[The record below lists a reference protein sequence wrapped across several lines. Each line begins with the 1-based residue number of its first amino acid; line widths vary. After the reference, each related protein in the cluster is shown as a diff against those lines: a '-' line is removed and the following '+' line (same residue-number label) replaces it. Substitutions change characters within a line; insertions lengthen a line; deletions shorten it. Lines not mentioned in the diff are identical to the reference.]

1 MKISGAATMH
11 APADKV
17 WTALN
22 DPAVLVRTIPG
33 CEQLEATGPDS
44 YRLTVTAGVASIKG
58 TYTGEV
64 ALSEKQEPAS
74 FLMTASGAGGPG
86 TVSTSVQVRLAPNG
100 DGSTELSYDADAV
113 IGGMIASVGQRM
125 LVSVAKKMA
134 REFFTAVDD
143 VLTGR
148 EVLAPA
154 GGGPQAAVAGPEAW
168 GRRPAGPCRGSM
180 SRRAGRP
187 ARRGGPDGQSFP
199 ARGARRGGGRAGRG
213 GRRQPAGAQS
223 PLMPTAGT
231 ASGQAGPGPDGGGP
245 GSARMRPGGR
255 LTRRP

>member
-11 APADKV
+11 APAENV
-17 WTALN
+17 WIALN

-44 YRLTVTAGVASIKG
+44 YRLTVTAGVASIQG

-64 ALSEKQEPAS
+64 ALSERQEPSS

-125 LVSVAKKMA
+125 LASVAKKMA

-148 EVLAPA
+148 EALVPA
-154 GGGPQAAVAGPEAW
+154 GVGAQVAVAGPGGEVAGAAVPGVYVAP
-168 GRRPAGPCRGSM
+168 GRGV
-180 SRRAGRP
+180 
-187 ARRGGPDGQSFP
+187 RRGGP
-199 ARGARRGGGRAGRG
+199 GGRSFQRGVLVGAAIALAGVAVG
-213 GRRQPAGAQS
+213 SLLGRR
-223 PLMPTAGT
+223 
-231 ASGQAGPGPDGGGP
+231 
-245 GSARMRPGGR
+245 AR
-255 LTRRP
+255 

>member
-17 WTALN
+17 WIALN

-86 TVSTSVQVRLAPNG
+86 TVSTSVQVRLAANG
-100 DGSTELSYDADAV
+100 DGGTELSYDADAV

-134 REFFTAVDD
+134 REFFDSVDD

-148 EVLAPA
+148 VAPA
-154 GGGPQAAVAGPEAW
+154 VAAAGPQAAVAVPASAGMGEA
-168 GRRPAGPCRGSM
+168 GQPAAVPVPGVYVAPRRPAAPAGSGFLRGVLVGAAVALAGVAVGSLLG
-180 SRRAGRP
+180 RRAR
-187 ARRGGPDGQSFP
+187 
-199 ARGARRGGGRAGRG
+199 
-213 GRRQPAGAQS
+213 
-223 PLMPTAGT
+223 
-231 ASGQAGPGPDGGGP
+231 
-245 GSARMRPGGR
+245 
-255 LTRRP
+255 

>member
-17 WTALN
+17 WIALN

-100 DGSTELSYDADAV
+100 DGGTELSYDADAV

-134 REFFTAVDD
+134 REFFDSVDD

-148 EVLAPA
+148 VARA
-154 GGGPQAAVAGPEAW
+154 AGPQAAVAVPTPAGMGQAGQAAVPVPGVYVAP
-168 GRRPAGPCRGSM
+168 RRPAAPAGSGFLRGVLVGAAVALAGVAVGSLLG
-180 SRRAGRP
+180 RRAR
-187 ARRGGPDGQSFP
+187 
-199 ARGARRGGGRAGRG
+199 
-213 GRRQPAGAQS
+213 
-223 PLMPTAGT
+223 
-231 ASGQAGPGPDGGGP
+231 
-245 GSARMRPGGR
+245 
-255 LTRRP
+255 

>member
-74 FLMTASGAGGPG
+74 FLMAASGAGGPG
-86 TVSTSVQVRLAPNG
+86 TVSTSVRVRLAANG

-134 REFFTAVDD
+134 REFFDSVDD

-148 EVLAPA
+148 AALVPA
-154 GGGPQAAVAGPEAW
+154 GGAPQAAVAGPGGVGEAAGAAVPGVYVAP
-168 GRRPAGPCRGSM
+168 GRGV
-180 SRRAGRP
+180 RRS
-187 ARRGGPDGQSFP
+187 GPDGQSFL
-199 ARGARRGGGRAGRG
+199 RGVLVGAAVALAGVAVG
-213 GRRQPAGAQS
+213 SLLGRR
-223 PLMPTAGT
+223 
-231 ASGQAGPGPDGGGP
+231 
-245 GSARMRPGGR
+245 AR
-255 LTRRP
+255 

>member
-17 WTALN
+17 WIALN

-44 YRLTVTAGVASIKG
+44 YRLTVTAGVASIQG
-58 TYTGEV
+58 TYTGEI
-64 ALSEKQEPAS
+64 ALSERQEPSS

-125 LVSVAKKMA
+125 LASVAKKMA
-134 REFFTAVDD
+134 REFFTSVDD

-148 EVLAPA
+148 EVLVPA
-154 GGGPQAAVAGPEAW
+154 GVGSQVAVAGPGGVGEAAGAVAPGVYVAP
-168 GRRPAGPCRGSM
+168 GRGV
-180 SRRAGRP
+180 
-187 ARRGGPDGQSFP
+187 RRGGP
-199 ARGARRGGGRAGRG
+199 GGRSFQRGVLVGAAIALAGVAVG
-213 GRRQPAGAQS
+213 SLLGRR
-223 PLMPTAGT
+223 
-231 ASGQAGPGPDGGGP
+231 
-245 GSARMRPGGR
+245 AR
-255 LTRRP
+255 

>member
-1 MKISGAATMH
+1 MH

-17 WTALN
+17 WIALN

-64 ALSEKQEPAS
+64 ALSDKQEPAS

-100 DGSTELSYDADAV
+100 DGGTELSYDADAV

-148 EVLAPA
+148 EVLAPV
-154 GGGPQAAVAGPEAW
+154 GGGLQAAVAGPGVYVAP
-168 GRRPAGPCRGSM
+168 GRGV
-180 SRRAGRP
+180 
-187 ARRGGPDGQSFP
+187 RRGGPDGQAFL
-199 ARGARRGGGRAGRG
+199 RGVLVGAAVALAGVAVG
-213 GRRQPAGAQS
+213 SLLGRR
-223 PLMPTAGT
+223 
-231 ASGQAGPGPDGGGP
+231 
-245 GSARMRPGGR
+245 AR
-255 LTRRP
+255 

>member
-17 WTALN
+17 WIALN

-44 YRLTVTAGVASIKG
+44 YRLTVTAGVASIQG
-58 TYTGEV
+58 TYTGEI
-64 ALSEKQEPAS
+64 ALSERQEPSS

-113 IGGMIASVGQRM
+113 VGGMIASVGQRM
-125 LVSVAKKMA
+125 LASVGKKMA

-154 GGGPQAAVAGPEAW
+154 GVGPQVAEAGAGGVDQAAGAVAPGVYVAP
-168 GRRPAGPCRGSM
+168 GRSG
-180 SRRAGRP
+180 
-187 ARRGGPDGQSFP
+187 RRGGP
-199 ARGARRGGGRAGRG
+199 GGRSFQRGVIVGAAIALAGVAVG
-213 GRRQPAGAQS
+213 SLLGRR
-223 PLMPTAGT
+223 
-231 ASGQAGPGPDGGGP
+231 
-245 GSARMRPGGR
+245 AR
-255 LTRRP
+255 

>member
-86 TVSTSVQVRLAPNG
+86 TVSTSVQVRLAANG

-134 REFFTAVDD
+134 REFFDSVDD

-148 EVLAPA
+148 VAPA
-154 GGGPQAAVAGPEAW
+154 VAAAGPQAAVAAPAPAGLGEA
-168 GRRPAGPCRGSM
+168 GQAAAVPPGVYVAPRRPAAP
-180 SRRAGRP
+180 
-187 ARRGGPDGQSFP
+187 
-199 ARGARRGGGRAGRG
+199 
-213 GRRQPAGAQS
+213 
-223 PLMPTAGT
+223 
-231 ASGQAGPGPDGGGP
+231 AGPGFLRGVLVGAAVALAGVAV
-245 GSARMRPGGR
+245 GSLLGRRAR
-255 LTRRP
+255 

>member
-17 WTALN
+17 WIALN

-64 ALSEKQEPAS
+64 ALSDKQEPAS

-100 DGSTELSYDADAV
+100 DGGTELSYDADAV

-148 EVLAPA
+148 EVLAPV
-154 GGGPQAAVAGPEAW
+154 GGGLQAAVSGPGGVGEA
-168 GRRPAGPCRGSM
+168 
-180 SRRAGRP
+180 
-187 ARRGGPDGQSFP
+187 
-199 ARGARRGGGRAGRG
+199 
-213 GRRQPAGAQS
+213 AGAAA
-223 PLMPTAGT
+223 PGVVAPRHAR
-231 ASGQAGPGPDGGGP
+231 SGAP
-245 GSARMRPGGR
+245 
-255 LTRRP
+255 

>member
-17 WTALN
+17 WIALN

-44 YRLTVTAGVASIKG
+44 YRLTVSAGVASIQG

-64 ALSEKQEPAS
+64 ALSDKQEPAS

-125 LVSVAKKMA
+125 LASVAKKMA

-148 EVLAPA
+148 EALAPA
-154 GGGPQAAVAGPEAW
+154 AGGLLAVAGPGGVGAA
-168 GRRPAGPCRGSM
+168 AGAAAPGVYV
-180 SRRAGRP
+180 APG
-187 ARRGGPDGQSFP
+187 
-199 ARGARRGGGRAGRG
+199 RGARRGG
-213 GRRQPAGAQS
+213 
-223 PLMPTAGT
+223 
-231 ASGQAGPGPDGGGP
+231 
-245 GSARMRPGGR
+245 PGGR
-255 LTRRP
+255 SFQRGVLVGAAIALAGVAVGSLLGRRAR

>member
-44 YRLTVTAGVASIKG
+44 YRLTVTAGVASIQG

-64 ALSEKQEPAS
+64 ALSDKQEPAS

-125 LVSVAKKMA
+125 LASVAKKMA

-148 EVLAPA
+148 EVLAPGLAA
-154 GGGPQAAVAGPEAW
+154 GGLQAAVAGPGAVGEAAAAAPGVYVAP
-168 GRRPAGPCRGSM
+168 GRGV
-180 SRRAGRP
+180 RRAG
-187 ARRGGPDGQSFP
+187 
-199 ARGARRGGGRAGRG
+199 
-213 GRRQPAGAQS
+213 
-223 PLMPTAGT
+223 
-231 ASGQAGPGPDGGGP
+231 
-245 GSARMRPGGR
+245 PGGR
-255 LTRRP
+255 SFQRGVIVGAAIALAGVAVGSLLGRRAR

>member
-44 YRLTVTAGVASIKG
+44 YRLTVTAGVASIQG
-58 TYTGEV
+58 TYTGEI
-64 ALSEKQEPAS
+64 ALSERQEPTS

-86 TVSTSVQVRLAPNG
+86 TVSTSVQVRLAANA
-100 DGSTELSYDADAV
+100 DGGTELSYDADAV

-125 LVSVAKKMA
+125 LASVAKKMA
-134 REFFTAVDD
+134 HEFFDSVDD

-148 EVLAPA
+148 AAPA
-154 GGGPQAAVAGPEAW
+154 VAAAGPQAAVAMPA
-168 GRRPAGPCRGSM
+168 PAGPGFLRGVLVGAAVALAGVAVGSLLG
-180 SRRAGRP
+180 RRAR
-187 ARRGGPDGQSFP
+187 
-199 ARGARRGGGRAGRG
+199 
-213 GRRQPAGAQS
+213 
-223 PLMPTAGT
+223 
-231 ASGQAGPGPDGGGP
+231 
-245 GSARMRPGGR
+245 
-255 LTRRP
+255 

>member
-11 APADKV
+11 APAEKV
-17 WTALN
+17 WIALN

-44 YRLTVTAGVASIKG
+44 YRLTVTAGVASIQG
-58 TYTGEV
+58 TYTGEI
-64 ALSEKQEPAS
+64 ALSERQEPSS

-113 IGGMIASVGQRM
+113 IGGMIAGVGQRM
-125 LVSVAKKMA
+125 LASVAKKMA

-148 EVLAPA
+148 EVLVPA
-154 GGGPQAAVAGPEAW
+154 GVGPQAV
-168 GRRPAGPCRGSM
+168 
-180 SRRAGRP
+180 
-187 ARRGGPDGQSFP
+187 
-199 ARGARRGGGRAGRG
+199 
-213 GRRQPAGAQS
+213 
-223 PLMPTAGT
+223 L
-231 ASGQAGPGPDGGGP
+231 AGPGGVGEAAGVGVPGVYVAPGRGVPHGGP
-245 GSARMRPGGR
+245 GGWSFQRGVLVGAAIALAGVAVGSLLGRRAR
-255 LTRRP
+255 

>member
-11 APADKV
+11 APAGKV

-44 YRLTVTAGVASIKG
+44 YRLTVTAGVASIQG

-64 ALSEKQEPAS
+64 ALSDKQEPAS

-86 TVSTSVQVRLAPNG
+86 TISTSVQVRLAANG
-100 DGSTELSYDADAV
+100 DGGTELSYDADAV
-113 IGGMIASVGQRM
+113 VGGMIASVGQRM

-134 REFFTAVDD
+134 REFFAAVDD

-148 EVLAPA
+148 EVLALGA
-154 GGGPQAAVAGPEAW
+154 AGPQAAVAVAG
-168 GRRPAGPCRGSM
+168 PAGVGEAAAAPGVYVAPGRVVRRGG
-180 SRRAGRP
+180 A
-187 ARRGGPDGQSFP
+187 GGPDGQSFL
-199 ARGARRGGGRAGRG
+199 RGVLVGAAVALAGVAVG
-213 GRRQPAGAQS
+213 SLLGRR
-223 PLMPTAGT
+223 
-231 ASGQAGPGPDGGGP
+231 
-245 GSARMRPGGR
+245 AR
-255 LTRRP
+255 

>member
-86 TVSTSVQVRLAPNG
+86 TVSTSVQVRLAANG

-134 REFFTAVDD
+134 REFFDSVDD

-148 EVLAPA
+148 VAPA
-154 GGGPQAAVAGPEAW
+154 VAGSQAAVAVPTPAGVGEAGQAAVPVPGVYVAPRRAAAPAGSGFLRGVLVGAVVALAGVAVGSLL
-168 GRRPAGPCRGSM
+168 GRR
-180 SRRAGRP
+180 
-187 ARRGGPDGQSFP
+187 AR
-199 ARGARRGGGRAGRG
+199 
-213 GRRQPAGAQS
+213 
-223 PLMPTAGT
+223 
-231 ASGQAGPGPDGGGP
+231 
-245 GSARMRPGGR
+245 
-255 LTRRP
+255 

>member
-100 DGSTELSYDADAV
+100 DGGTELSYDADAV

-134 REFFTAVDD
+134 REFFDSVDD

-148 EVLAPA
+148 AAPA
-154 GGGPQAAVAGPEAW
+154 VAAAGPQAAVAAPAPAGMGQAGQAAVPVPGVYVAP
-168 GRRPAGPCRGSM
+168 RRPAAPAGSGFLRGVLVGAAVALAGVAVGSLLG
-180 SRRAGRP
+180 RRAR
-187 ARRGGPDGQSFP
+187 
-199 ARGARRGGGRAGRG
+199 
-213 GRRQPAGAQS
+213 
-223 PLMPTAGT
+223 
-231 ASGQAGPGPDGGGP
+231 
-245 GSARMRPGGR
+245 
-255 LTRRP
+255 

>member
-11 APADKV
+11 APAEKV
-17 WTALN
+17 WIALN

-44 YRLTVTAGVASIKG
+44 YRLTVTAGVASIQG

-64 ALSEKQEPAS
+64 ALSEQQEPSS

-125 LVSVAKKMA
+125 LASVAKKMA

-148 EVLAPA
+148 EVLVPA
-154 GGGPQAAVAGPEAW
+154 GGGPQAAVAGLGGVEAAGAGVPGVYVAP
-168 GRRPAGPCRGSM
+168 GRGV
-180 SRRAGRP
+180 
-187 ARRGGPDGQSFP
+187 RRGGP
-199 ARGARRGGGRAGRG
+199 GGRSFQRGVIVGAAIALAGVAVG
-213 GRRQPAGAQS
+213 SLLGRR
-223 PLMPTAGT
+223 
-231 ASGQAGPGPDGGGP
+231 
-245 GSARMRPGGR
+245 AR
-255 LTRRP
+255 

>member
-17 WTALN
+17 WIALN

-44 YRLTVTAGVASIKG
+44 YRLTVTAGVASIQG
-58 TYTGEV
+58 TYTGEI
-64 ALSEKQEPAS
+64 ALSERQEPSS

-113 IGGMIASVGQRM
+113 VGGMIASVGQRM
-125 LVSVAKKMA
+125 LASVGKKMA

-148 EVLAPA
+148 EVLVPA
-154 GGGPQAAVAGPEAW
+154 GVGPQVAEAGPGGVGQAAGAVAPGVYVAP
-168 GRRPAGPCRGSM
+168 
-180 SRRAGRP
+180 
-187 ARRGGPDGQSFP
+187 
-199 ARGARRGGGRAGRG
+199 GRG
-213 GRRQPAGAQS
+213 GRR
-223 PLMPTAGT
+223 
-231 ASGQAGPGPDGGGP
+231 GGP
-245 GSARMRPGGR
+245 GGRSFQRGVLVGAAIALAGVAVGR
-255 LTRRP
+255 LLGRRAR

>member
-17 WTALN
+17 WIALN

-64 ALSEKQEPAS
+64 ALSDKQEPAS

-100 DGSTELSYDADAV
+100 DGGTELSYDADAV

-148 EVLAPA
+148 EVLAPV
-154 GGGPQAAVAGPEAW
+154 GGGLQAAVAGPGGVGEAAGAGAPGVYVAP
-168 GRRPAGPCRGSM
+168 GRG
-180 SRRAGRP
+180 
-187 ARRGGPDGQSFP
+187 ARRGGPDGQAFL
-199 ARGARRGGGRAGRG
+199 RGVLVGAAVALAGVAVG
-213 GRRQPAGAQS
+213 SLLGRR
-223 PLMPTAGT
+223 
-231 ASGQAGPGPDGGGP
+231 
-245 GSARMRPGGR
+245 AR
-255 LTRRP
+255 

>member
-11 APADKV
+11 APAGRV

-74 FLMTASGAGGPG
+74 FLMIASGAGGPG
-86 TVSTSVQVRLAPNG
+86 TVSTSVQVRLAANG
-100 DGSTELSYDADAV
+100 DGGTELSYDADAV

-134 REFFTAVDD
+134 REFFDSVDD

-148 EVLAPA
+148 AAPA
-154 GGGPQAAVAGPEAW
+154 VAAAGPQAAVGAPAPAGMGEA
-168 GRRPAGPCRGSM
+168 GQAAVPAPGVYVAPRRPAAPAGSGFLRGVLVGAAVALAGVAVGSLLG
-180 SRRAGRP
+180 RRAR
-187 ARRGGPDGQSFP
+187 
-199 ARGARRGGGRAGRG
+199 
-213 GRRQPAGAQS
+213 
-223 PLMPTAGT
+223 
-231 ASGQAGPGPDGGGP
+231 
-245 GSARMRPGGR
+245 
-255 LTRRP
+255 

>member
-100 DGSTELSYDADAV
+100 DGGTELSYDADAV

-134 REFFTAVDD
+134 REFFDSVDD

-148 EVLAPA
+148 AAQAVASA
-154 GGGPQAAVAGPEAW
+154 GPQAAVAVPAPAGLGEAGQAAVPVPGVYVAPRRADTPAGSGFLRGVLVGAAVALAGVAVGSLL
-168 GRRPAGPCRGSM
+168 GRR
-180 SRRAGRP
+180 
-187 ARRGGPDGQSFP
+187 AR
-199 ARGARRGGGRAGRG
+199 
-213 GRRQPAGAQS
+213 
-223 PLMPTAGT
+223 
-231 ASGQAGPGPDGGGP
+231 
-245 GSARMRPGGR
+245 
-255 LTRRP
+255 

>member
-86 TVSTSVQVRLAPNG
+86 TVSTSVQVRLAANG
-100 DGSTELSYDADAV
+100 DGGTEPSYDADAV

-134 REFFTAVDD
+134 REFFDSVDD

-148 EVLAPA
+148 EALVPA
-154 GGGPQAAVAGPEAW
+154 GGAPQAAVAGPGVGEAAAGAVPGVYVAP
-168 GRRPAGPCRGSM
+168 GRVVRRGG
-180 SRRAGRP
+180 A
-187 ARRGGPDGQSFP
+187 GGPDGQSFL
-199 ARGARRGGGRAGRG
+199 RGVLVGAAVALAGVAVG
-213 GRRQPAGAQS
+213 SLLGRR
-223 PLMPTAGT
+223 
-231 ASGQAGPGPDGGGP
+231 
-245 GSARMRPGGR
+245 AR
-255 LTRRP
+255 